1 MSDAVIRTEDLSLDE
16 VKKMFVETDC
26 DREIIECLKGK
37 QTILLV
43 GSRGTGKTMLMKV
56 AERELSDNF
65 NKNRILPV
73 FVNLS
78 SCCIHHESNILNVM
92 ISRTLIALQKSLRD
106 RGIIVKGKLFAPLI
120 NVDENPIIKRLEEYI
135 KATSDTENIIQE
147 NAAIF
152 EINDESISKDIGLF
166 KDFLSQICEEFEI
179 KQIIILFDEAC
190 QVFSPKQQ
198 RIFFY
203 YFRALREHY
212 IVCKAAI
219 YPGVF
224 SYGTFQAFHDATV
237 KKVERSIGSEDYI
250 NKMREIVRK
259 NFEPYYS
266 DISTQGELLDNI
278 IYYASGNPRFLIK
291 SINEILSENGKFKV
305 SRVNDVIKEFYGTTI
320 WSEHTKLSDM
330 YPGHTDMINWAR
342 NFIES
347 TVLPLIHKSNDESC
361 DKKTIYFL
369 ISRKAPE
376 VIQHSIKILEY
387 SGIVSLCDEG
397 VKRRTDVYDRY
408 ELNLGVV
415 VLSEKQ
421 PNISKRGRDIAINL
435 SKSVSFIEFG
445 ANSPEYRDYKNL
457 IEISE
462 SENSKQDILNIVL
475 KRDINVLDLTNI
487 MKSKLHENGFNTIS
501 DVLSG
506 GEDALRSIPYVG
518 MVRSRKISNLVFN
531 AILEY
536 ISG

>member
-1 MSDAVIRTEDLSLDE
+1 MSDAVIRTEDLSPDE
-16 VKKMFVETDC
+16 VKELFVETDC
-26 DREIIECLKGK
+26 EREIIECLKSK

-78 SCCIHHESNILNVM
+78 SCCIYHESNILNVM

-106 RGIIVKGKLFAPLI
+106 HGIIIKGKLFAPI
-120 NVDENPIIKRLEEYI
+120 ISVDENPVIKQLEEYI
-135 KATSDTENIIQE
+135 KATSDTENTIQDNSE
-147 NAAIF
+147 TF
-152 EINDESISKDIGLF
+152 DINDESIRKDIGLF
-166 KDFLSQICEEFEI
+166 KDFLSQICEAFNI

-198 RIFFY
+198 RIFFN
-203 YFRALREHY
+203 YFRSLREYY
-212 IVCKAAI
+212 IVCKAAV
-219 YPGVF
+219 YPGII
-224 SYGTFQAFHDATV
+224 SYGNFQAFHDATV

-250 NKMREIVRK
+250 SKMREIVRK
-259 NFEPYYS
+259 NFESYYLE
-266 DISTQGELLDNI
+266 ISNQGELLDNV

-291 SINEILSENGKFKV
+291 SINEILSNNGKFKV

-320 WSEHTKLSDM
+320 WAEHTKLSDM
-330 YPGHTDMINWAR
+330 YLGHTDMINWAR

-347 TVLPLIHKSNDESC
+347 TVLPLIHKSNDESR
-361 DKKTIYFL
+361 DKQTIYFL

-376 VIQHSIKILEY
+376 VIQHSIKTLEY

-408 ELNLGVV
+408 EINLGVV

-421 PNISKRGRDIAINL
+421 PNISKRGREVAKNL
-435 SKSVSFIEFG
+435 SKSNSFIEFG
-445 ANSPEYRDYKNL
+445 ANSPEYGEYSNM
-457 IEISE
+457 IEISG
-462 SENSKQDILNIVL
+462 SERSEQDILKTVLNRNI
-475 KRDINVLDLTNI
+475 DVLDLTNV
-487 MKSKLHENGFNTIS
+487 MKAKLHENGFDTIS

-506 GEDALRSIPYVG
+506 GEDALRGIPYVG
-518 MVRSRKISNLVFN
+518 LVRSRKISNLVFN